1 MTEDVL
7 LFHVDARGV
16 ATATF
21 NRPDV
26 RNAYNAQMLEALMGA
41 LHRCASDDQVRVL
54 VLRGN
59 GPVFQA
65 GADLHWMATLQGL
78 SDDDSLEVSRQGG
91 GVFRALT
98 ECPKPTVALVHGGC
112 FGGGV
117 GFVAGCDIAIA
128 SSETRFAITEARW
141 GLLPSIILPQL
152 NAAIGVRQ
160 VRRYALSCEQF
171 SADTAK
177 EIGLVHEICEPG
189 AMDDAAAPI
198 LEGLLLS
205 APESLSQLK
214 KLALEQA
221 GLTMDDA
228 YFERLVRVHADK
240 RRSVEARDGV
250 ASFREKCPPPW
261 FTPPSG

>member
-7 LFHVDARGV
+7 LFHVNARGI

-21 NRPDV
+21 NRPNV
-26 RNAYNAQMLEALMGA
+26 RNAYTGQMLEAFMGA
-41 LHRCASDDQVRVL
+41 MRQCVTDDRVRVL
-54 VLRGN
+54 VVRGN

-78 SDDDSLEVSRQGG
+78 SDEESLEVSRQTAR
-91 GVFRALT
+91 VFRALT
-98 ECPKPTVALVHGGC
+98 ECPKPTMALVHGGC

-128 SSETRFAITEARW
+128 SSETLFAITEARW
-141 GLLPSIILPQL
+141 GLLPSVILPQL

-171 SADTAK
+171 SADTARD
-177 EIGLVHEICEPG
+177 IGLVHEICEPD
-189 AMDDAAAPI
+189 ALDYAAAPI

-205 APESLSQLK
+205 APDSLRQLK
-214 KLALEQA
+214 ELALEQA
-221 GLTMDDA
+221 GVTMDDSV
-228 YFERLVRVHADK
+228 FERLVRVHGDK
-240 RRSVEARDGV
+240 RRSDEAREGV
-250 ASFREKCPPPW
+250 ASFREKRPPRW
-261 FTPPSG
+261 FTPP